1 MQARSA
7 MTDPFRPLKNA
18 FGRFETGVAV
28 AACANARGDFTA
40 ITINSFT
47 SVSLD
52 PALVLWC
59 IEAKASTFADFSAA
73 SSYSISILSDAQQS
87 VSERFAS
94 HLPAPLTPAEYEI
107 WKTGAPVLKQRL
119 AGFDCEVVDRHRS
132 GDHVILVG
140 KVVAFDSNAG
150 APLTYFASRYG
161 KGPHTD

>member
-1 MQARSA
+1 
-7 MTDPFRPLKNA
+7 MTDPYRPLKNA
-18 FGRFETGVAV
+18 FGRFQTGVAV
-28 AACANARGDFTA
+28 AGCRNSHGALTA

-52 PALVLWC
+52 PPLVLWC
-59 IEAKASTFADFSAA
+59 IETKASTFADFSA
-73 SSYSISILSDAQQS
+73 SPSYSISILNNAQQS

-94 HLPAPLTPAEYEI
+94 HLPSPLAAEECEI
-107 WKTGAPVLKQRL
+107 WKTGAPLLKERL
-119 AGFDCEVVDRHRS
+119 AGFDCDVVDRHRS

-140 KVVAFDSNAG
+140 KVVAFDSKAG